1 MPNVSGDSSDPGR
14 HLSETELLR
23 CLDEYPDVALIVG
36 PDGTIRWG
44 NRAGEKLFGRSVES
58 SVGMSGLDF
67 VHPEDIELVLR
78 SLTSIQGKETGSPIE
93 LRVRSSEGWRLVEV
107 IGTPVSWLGE
117 GSVLLSLRDLTERR
131 RFEVSHDADS
141 GFRSLVHNA
150 AVLTILLSSDGLVRS
165 CSGAL
170 TRLLGHDSELVEGR
184 PLEDLI
190 SPGDRPVLQEALHQA
205 ARGATTVS
213 PVVVVVSM
221 VRYGTEALVPFEL
234 SLVNLLDDPTV
245 SGFVVS
251 GVDVTERR
259 RLERE
264 LQYQA
269 FHDSLTGL
277 GNRAL
282 FQDRLEHAVN
292 RSNRAGRRLTLFFL
306 DVDNLKSINDTLGH
320 AAGDA
325 VLPPARSGS
334 AGVCALRTL
343 RPASVATSSGSSSRT
358 WSTSGFRRAAEQL
371 LAACREPIQVGS
383 NLLWTTLSIGITFD
397 TPGAG
402 IEQLLQNADR
412 AMYTAKK
419 NGKDRFEII
428 DGRDLLNED
437 APTVENR
444 WTARP
449 PRSARAGV
457 APGSPTSSPRR
468 VLPPPRARPESPSG
482 CAPRPG
488 RPWSPAARTGRNIHC
503 PHGLN
508 RG

>member
-1 MPNVSGDSSDPGR
+1 MPNVSGESSDQGR
-14 HLSETELLR
+14 HLTETELLR
-23 CLDEYPDVALIVG
+23 CLEEYPDVALVVG

-44 NRAGEKLFGRSVES
+44 NRAGEKLFGRSVAS
-58 SVGMSGLDF
+58 SIGMSGLDF

-78 SLTSIQGKETGSPIE
+78 SLTSIQGKETGAPIE
-93 LRVRSSEGWRLVEV
+93 LRVRSSSGWRLVEV

-131 RFEVSHDADS
+131 RFEVSHDAES
-141 GFRSLVHNA
+141 GFRSLVQNA
-150 AVLTILLSSDGLVRS
+150 AVLTILLSPNGLVRS

-170 TRLLGHDSELVEGR
+170 TRLLGHDSELIEGR

-190 SPGDRPVLQEALHQA
+190 SANDRPALQEALQQA

-221 VRYGTEALVPFEL
+221 VRFGTETLVPFEL
-234 SLVNLLDDPTV
+234 SFVNLLDDPTV

-282 FQDRLEHAVN
+282 FQDRLEHAVK

-325 VLPPARSGS
+325 VLRASAERIRSCLRASDTAARIGGDEFGVLVEDMIHLGGS
-334 AGVCALRTL
+334 VVL
-343 RPASVATSSGSSSRT
+343 
-358 WSTSGFRRAAEQL
+358 AEQL

-402 IEQLLQNADR
+402 VEQLLQNADR
-412 AMYTAKK
+412 AMYMAKK
-419 NGKDRFEII
+419 NGKDRFEVI
-428 DGRDLLNED
+428 DGRDLLSAD
-437 APTVENR
+437 APSVENR
-444 WTARP
+444 WATPATTYDPGGRGAWVADELTA
-449 PRSARAGV
+449 AGP
-457 APGSPTSSPRR
+457 APATSS
-468 VLPPPRARPESPSG
+468 S
-482 CAPRPG
+482 
-488 RPWSPAARTGRNIHC
+488 
-503 PHGLN
+503 
-508 RG
+508 

>member
-1 MPNVSGDSSDPGR
+1 MTRSFDRINPGCEWLKKVTNPTDSSPMRNVPWESSDLGR
-14 HLSETELLR
+14 PFPEAQLLR
-23 CLDEYPDVALIVG
+23 CLDEFPDVALIVG
-36 PDGTIRWG
+36 PDGIIKWG
-44 NRAGEKLFGRSVES
+44 NRAAEKLFGRSVES
-58 SVGMSGLDF
+58 AVGMSGLDF

-78 SLTSIQGKETGSPIE
+78 SLTSIQGKETGAPIE
-93 LRVRSSEGWRLVEV
+93 LRVRSSAGWRLVEV
-107 IGTPVSWLGE
+107 IGTPVSWLEE

-150 AVLTILLSSDGLVRS
+150 AVLTILLSPDGLVRS

-190 SPGDRPVLQEALHQA
+190 SASDRLALREALRQA
-205 ARGATTVS
+205 TRGATTVS

-221 VRYGTEALVPFEL
+221 MRYGTETLVPFEL
-234 SLVNLLDDPTV
+234 SFVNLLDDPTV
-245 SGFVVS
+245 AGFVVS

-282 FQDRLEHAVN
+282 FQDRLDHAVR
-292 RSNRAGRRLTLFFL
+292 RSNRAGRRLSLFFL

-325 VLPPARSGS
+325 VLRASAERVRSCLRASDTAARIGGDEFGVLIEDMVHLGGS
-334 AGVCALRTL
+334 VVL
-343 RPASVATSSGSSSRT
+343 
-358 WSTSGFRRAAEQL
+358 AEQL
-371 LAACREPIQVGS
+371 LNACREPIQVGP
-383 NLLWTTLSIGITFD
+383 NMLWTTLSIGITFD
-397 TPGAG
+397 VPGATV
-402 IEQLLQNADR
+402 EQLLQNADR

-419 NGKDRFEII
+419 NGKDRYEIV
-428 DGRDLLNED
+428 DGRDQLDQE
-437 APTVENR
+437 APAADNR
-444 WTARP
+444 WSMAAT
-449 PRSARAGV
+449 SADPDERGAWV
-457 APGSPTSSPRR
+457 ADDLS
-468 VLPPPRARPESPSG
+468 A
-482 CAPRPG
+482 APRP
-488 RPWSPAARTGRNIHC
+488 RAESTS
-503 PHGLN
+503 
-508 RG
+508 

>member
-1 MPNVSGDSSDPGR
+1 MPNVSGDSSDLGR

-23 CLDEYPDVALIVG
+23 CLDEYPDVALVVG

-58 SVGMSGLDF
+58 SIGMSGLDF

-93 LRVRSSEGWRLVEV
+93 LRVRSSGGWRLVEV

-117 GSVLLSLRDLTERR
+117 GSVLLSIRDLTERR

-190 SPGDRPVLQEALHQA
+190 SPGDRPALQEALHQA
-205 ARGATTVS
+205 TRGATTVS

-234 SLVNLLDDPTV
+234 SFVNLLDDPTV

-282 FQDRLEHAVN
+282 FQDRLEHAVT

-325 VLPPARSGS
+325 VLRASAERVRGCLRASDTAARIGGDEFGVLIEDMVHLGGS
-334 AGVCALRTL
+334 VVL
-343 RPASVATSSGSSSRT
+343 
-358 WSTSGFRRAAEQL
+358 AEQL

-402 IEQLLQNADR
+402 LEQLLQNADR

-437 APTVENR
+437 APALENR
-444 WTARP
+444 WTA
-449 PRSARAGV
+449 SAAPFGSGQRDAWVADALTAAGP
-457 APGSPTSSPRR
+457 AATSS
-468 VLPPPRARPESPSG
+468 
-482 CAPRPG
+482 
-488 RPWSPAARTGRNIHC
+488 T
-503 PHGLN
+503 
-508 RG
+508 

>member
-1 MPNVSGDSSDPGR
+1 MTRSFGRGFPRWQWLKSVTDPADPSPMRSVPGESSGPGR
-14 HLSETELLR
+14 PLPEAQLLR
-23 CLDEYPDVALIVG
+23 CLDEFPDMALIVG
-36 PDGTIRWG
+36 PDGSIIWA
-44 NRAGEKLFGRSVES
+44 NRAGEKLFGRSIES
-58 SVGMSGLDF
+58 AVGQSGLDF

-93 LRVRSSEGWRLVEV
+93 LRVRSATGWRLVEV
-107 IGTPVSWLGE
+107 IGTPVSWLEE
-117 GSVLLSLRDLTERR
+117 GSVLLSIRDLTERR

-150 AVLTILLSSDGLVRS
+150 AVLTILLSRDGLVRS

-190 SPGDRPVLQEALHQA
+190 SAGDRPALHEALRRA
-205 ARGATTVS
+205 AQGASTVS

-221 VRYGTEALVPFEL
+221 VRFGTETLVPFEL
-234 SLVNLLDDPTV
+234 SFVNLLDDPTV
-245 SGFVVS
+245 AGFVVS

-282 FQDRLEHAVN
+282 FQDRLEHAVK
-292 RSNRAGRRLTLFFL
+292 RSNRAGRRLALFFL

-325 VLPPARSGS
+325 VLRASADRVRNCLRASDTAARIGGDEF
-334 AGVCALRTL
+334 GVLIEDMVHLGGTVVL
-343 RPASVATSSGSSSRT
+343 
-358 WSTSGFRRAAEQL
+358 AEQL
-371 LAACREPIQVGS
+371 LHACREPIQIGANV
-383 NLLWTTLSIGITFD
+383 LWTTLSIGIAFD
-397 TPGAG
+397 VPGATV
-402 IEQLLQNADR
+402 EQLLQNADR

-419 NGKDRFEII
+419 NGKDRYEIL
-428 DGRDLLNED
+428 DGPDLLD
-437 APTVENR
+437 QDTRATDTR
-444 WTARP
+444 
-449 PRSARAGV
+449 RAGGPPGPGGRGAWV
-457 APGSPTSSPRR
+457 ADDLSAA
-468 VLPPPRARPESPSG
+468 PRAPAESPS
-482 CAPRPG
+482 
-488 RPWSPAARTGRNIHC
+488 
-503 PHGLN
+503 
-508 RG
+508 